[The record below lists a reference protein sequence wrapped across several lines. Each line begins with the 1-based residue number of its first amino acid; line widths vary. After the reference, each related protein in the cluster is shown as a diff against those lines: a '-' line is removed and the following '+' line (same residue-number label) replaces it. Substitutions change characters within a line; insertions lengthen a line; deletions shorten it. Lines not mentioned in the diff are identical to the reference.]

1 MKYVILKSSTLLCFQ
16 FSERNGDPLQIL
28 CFDRKEDFNDFMKAN
43 EGADNALPATTLIDA
58 DASAAGDNL
67 STGSEYF
74 SKVVDDGFFIHQ
86 KSRFR
91 KVLFAD
97 ILWVEASRSYS
108 YLHLKDQSTL
118 IVSYSMAGVK
128 QKLPFGT
135 FMQTHRSYLV
145 NLTYVEGFIGNMLC
159 IGKTKLPI
167 SKSHRKEVFS
177 KFIILDPA
185 KGSLAETEGGA
196 EETGRETEKK
206 EYF

>member
-177 KFIILDPA
+177 KFIILDLA
-185 KGSLAETEGGA
+185 KGSLTETEGGV
-196 EETGRETEKK
+196 EETGRGTEKK
-206 EYF
+206 E

>member
-43 EGADNALPATTLIDA
+43 EEADNALPATTLIDA

-177 KFIILDPA
+177 KFIILDLA
-185 KGSLAETEGGA
+185 KGSLTETEGGV
-196 EETGRETEKK
+196 EETGRGTEKK
-206 EYF
+206 E